1 MWKRYAGKGRGEGV
15 AKMYVDTY
23 RYIYMRLLE
32 WVKKELPNPA
42 TAMALFQVAGR
53 VSKLWRRS
61 AQKKHTPSSADE
73 PPLFPAP
80 GSSLPGTSAS
90 ISGTPLLRKSP
101 PHFRAGPETAHGRG
115 RDPPETFGSAAAV
128 PRRLPRKC
136 PGGGGE
142 EGGGR
147 RMGKAGARARGLSRA
162 PRSRPGPCAA
172 RRLAPAGST
181 SSLPY
186 VARPPPAPTARGGR
200 HGRRPP
206 LPDPPGPGP
215 VHRPST
221 PLAPRWVLTLSR

>member
-136 PGGGGE
+136 PGGGG
-142 EGGGR
+142 GGGR
-147 RMGKAGARARGLSRA
+147 REKDGKSRGQSKRPKQGPPFPPRPLCSKTFGTRRQYQLPPLCSPPSAGTDGTGRPPRPPAAS
-162 PRSRPGPCAA
+162 PRSPRP
-172 RRLAPAGST
+172 
-181 SSLPY
+181 
-186 VARPPPAPTARGGR
+186 
-200 HGRRPP
+200 
-206 LPDPPGPGP
+206 
-215 VHRPST
+215 RPST
-221 PLAPRWVLTLSR
+221 